1 MRRRWAR
8 WFESRTSGSRRPRT
22 LGGKETVMSCRV
34 ILWSATL
41 AVLCLAMCAGS
52 ARVLTASTPS
62 AHQGSA
68 ASCPVTEQVR
78 ATPPADPNASPF
90 GDGPWFVNADRSIWT
105 AGDWTSGAKGTKAL
119 WIRPQGTNLVV
130 TGHRIDDG
138 DSRPLA
144 IDIPC
149 CYRTGFQATRVYFP
163 TAGCWELSA
172 TAGTSKF
179 TFVVRVREG

>member
-1 MRRRWAR
+1 MS
-8 WFESRTSGSRRPRT
+8 SRAILGSA
-22 LGGKETVMSCRV
+22 
-34 ILWSATL
+34 IL
-41 AVLCLAMCAGS
+41 AVLNLAMSTGS
-52 ARVLTASTPS
+52 AQVSNATPPP
-62 AHQGSA
+62 A
-68 ASCPVTEQVR
+68 ACPVTQRIE
-78 ATPPADPNASPF
+78 ATPPRDPNADPF
-90 GDGPWFVNADRSIWT
+90 GYGPWYVNADRSIWVD
-105 AGDWTSGAKGTKAL
+105 GDWTSGTKGNKAL
-119 WIRPQGTNLVV
+119 WIRPQGTSLVV

-179 TFVVRVREG
+179 TFVVRVREA